1 MLRIYL
7 KSIENLPKLFQP
19 LQETVLNLNFELVM
33 ANFPMFFV
41 IIFVNNGDYFLQII
55 PQTSKNKLIKILK
68 SKIETGSN
76 FKLKSLYSHL

>member
-1 MLRIYL
+1 MLRRYL

-19 LQETVLNLNFELVM
+19 LEETILNTNFELVM
-33 ANFPMFFV
+33 ANFLMFFV
-41 IIFVNNGDYFLQII
+41 IIFVNNVDYFIQII

-68 SKIETGSN
+68 SKIETVSN